1 MIDFRATIEKSVSS
15 VCNLS
20 PDGRRT
26 EVTQEAIST
35 MGLASRTNVT
45 TMEQQP
51 MVSKGNIGRRDDAQ
65 ELTLNQQRSRGR
77 PRDDT

>member
-1 MIDFRATIEKSVSS
+1 MIDFRATLEESVSS

-20 PDGRRT
+20 PDGRRA
-26 EVTQEAIST
+26 EVAQEAIST
-35 MGLASRTNVT
+35 MGLASRTNVAT
-45 TMEQQP
+45 VEQQP
-51 MVSKGNIGRRDDAQ
+51 MVSKGNIGRRDDAH

>member
-1 MIDFRATIEKSVSS
+1 MIDFRATIEKSASS

-35 MGLASRTNVT
+35 MGLASRTNVAT
-45 TMEQQP
+45 VEQQP